1 MAIKTYLRNI
11 TLIVSSLFLFSSC
24 EKEIKLKLP
33 EQERKL
39 VVEGWI
45 EQNKP
50 AVVILTKSSSYF
62 DSINQAALLGSIV
75 TDATVSVSDGVTT
88 EQLIC
93 SSVDFFPLKSYLG
106 STLKGEIGKTY
117 SLSVDWQGKHYSS
130 VTTIKKT
137 AKWDSLWFEL
147 KPDDDSLGN
156 VYGRATDDGTVYNY
170 YRAYT
175 KILHVDSDFVPI
187 YGSVWDD
194 KFFSGQTLTG
204 QLYHGIASNI
214 VPPDENNKRGL
225 YYKIGDSVVTRLST
239 MDSISFAFW
248 KAAES
253 EIYSGGN
260 PFSSTTSVPTNI
272 VGGALGCWTGYGSTY
287 DTIICKK

>member
-1 MAIKTYLRNI
+1 MKTHLKI
-11 TLIVSSLFLFSSC
+11 ILLLVLPVILFSSC
-24 EKEIKLKLP
+24 EKEINLKLP

-45 EQNKP
+45 ELNQSP
-50 AVVILTKSSSYF
+50 VVILTKSSSYF
-62 DSINQAALLGSIV
+62 DPIDSAALLGSIV
-75 TDATVSVSDGVTT
+75 TDATVSVSDGITT
-88 EQLIC
+88 EPLVL
-93 SSVDFFPLKSYLG
+93 STVEFFPLLAYRG
-106 STLKGEIGKTY
+106 SIIKGEIGKTY
-117 SLSVDWQGKHYSS
+117 TLSVDWQGNHYSS
-130 VTTIKKT
+130 VTSIKQT

-156 VYGRATDDGTVYNY
+156 VNGMATDDGSVYNY

-175 KILHVDSDFVPI
+175 KILHVDLDFVPI

-225 YYKIGDSVVTRLST
+225 YYKVGDTVVTKLST
-239 MDSISFAFW
+239 MDSISFNFW

-253 EIYSGGN
+253 EIFSGGN

-287 DTIICKK
+287 DTIVCKK

>member
-1 MAIKTYLRNI
+1 MKAQLRNI
-11 TLIVSSLFLFSSC
+11 ILITLSAFLFSSC
-24 EKEIKLKLP
+24 EKEIKLNLP

-45 EQNKP
+45 EQGQP
-50 AVVILTKSSSYF
+50 AIVVLTKSSSYF
-62 DSINQAALLGSIV
+62 DPIDSAALFGSMV
-75 TDATVSVSDGVTT
+75 TDATVTVSDGVTT
-88 EQLIC
+88 ETLALTTI
-93 SSVDFFPLKSYLG
+93 DYFPPLAYKG
-106 STLKGEIGKTY
+106 STIIGEIGKTY
-117 SLSVDWQGKHYSS
+117 TLDIDWNGGHYSS

-137 AKWDSLWFEL
+137 AKWDSLWFDL

-156 VYGRATDDGTVYNY
+156 VYGMATDDGTVYNY

-175 KILHVDSDFVPI
+175 KILHVDLNFVPI

-204 QLYHGIASNI
+204 QMYHGIASNI
-214 VPPDENNKRGL
+214 IAPDDNNKRGL
-225 YYKIGDSVVTRLST
+225 YYKIGDTVLTRLST
-239 MDSISFAFW
+239 MDSISYSFW

-253 EIYSGGN
+253 EIFSGGN